1 MKALSRLLSAAALA
15 LTPAVAD
22 AVPARLTH
30 QGALFDAAGAPV
42 NGALRFV
49 FRLYDRVEGGVPLWV
64 EVSEVPVEG
73 GHYTATL
80 GESAAL
86 PADLFAADDLYLEV
100 EVDGDL
106 LAGRLALTSVPFAL
120 RAGVADDVRGD
131 IAPRSVL
138 VAGRTVIDPQGRWT
152 GDPGGLQGPVGPQ
165 GLVGPQGPRGEPG
178 FSPSADA
185 IRDGLAADA
194 SFLDSLATLLSTAF
208 GDALRGDEG
217 PSGPQGE
224 RGEVGPAGPAGRDG
238 TDAQLPTG
246 AVVPFALVACPAG
259 WSPAD
264 GAAGRPDLRGRLPLG
279 VGPRPQGG
287 NPIGLGEGG
296 GSHRYRIGARSN
308 EFNCCAGDQGMSGVV
323 FEWLGENV
331 PATAVPS
338 GDGNQVQYSDAVDHL
353 PPYRGLLYCVKD

>member
-1 MKALSRLLSAAALA
+1 MRLPRRLLAALLALSPAAA
-15 LTPAVAD
+15 V

-30 QGALFDAAGAPV
+30 QGALFDAQGEPV
-42 NGALRFV
+42 NAALRFV
-49 FRLYDRVEGGVPLWV
+49 FRLYDRAEGGIPLWV
-64 EVSEVPVEG
+64 EVSEVAVEG
-73 GHYTATL
+73 GAYTATL

-86 PADLFAADDLYLEV
+86 PAELFAGDDLFLEV

-131 IAPRSVL
+131 IAPRSVV
-138 VAGRTVIDPQGRWT
+138 VAGRTVIDAQGRWT

-178 FSPSADA
+178 FSPSAEV
-185 IRDGLAADA
+185 IRDGLAADPA
-194 SFLDSLATLLSTAF
+194 FLDSLGALLATAF
-208 GDALRGDEG
+208 ADALRGDPG
-217 PSGPQGE
+217 P
-224 RGEVGPAGPAGRDG
+224 RGPAGEPGLQGPPGAPGRDG
-238 TDAQLPTG
+238 TDAQFPSG
-246 AVVPFALVACPAG
+246 AVVPFALAACPTG

-264 GAAGRPDLRGRLPLG
+264 GVSGRPDLRGRLPLG

-296 GSHRYRIGARSN
+296 GSHKYRIGARSN
-308 EFNCCAGDQGMSGVV
+308 EFSCCTGDQGMSGVV
-323 FEWLGENV
+323 FEWVGENV
-331 PATAVPS
+331 PATALPS
-338 GDGNQVQYSDAVDHL
+338 GDADQVRYSDAIDHL

>member
-1 MKALSRLLSAAALA
+1 MKTFSRLLSSALLALAPAAAH
-15 LTPAVAD
+15 

-30 QGALFDAAGAPV
+30 QGVLFDAEGAPV
-42 NGALRFV
+42 SGGLRFV
-49 FRLYDRVEGGVPLWV
+49 FRLYDRAEGGVPLWV

-73 GHYTATL
+73 GQYTATL

-131 IAPRSVL
+131 IAPRSVV
-138 VAGRTVIDPQGRWT
+138 VAGRTVIDAQGRWT

-185 IRDGLAADA
+185 LRDGLAADA
-194 SFLDSLATLLSTAF
+194 SFLDSLATLLSMAF
-208 GDALRGDEG
+208 ADALRGET
-217 PSGPQGE
+217 GPQG
-224 RGEVGPAGPAGRDG
+224 PAGLDGRNGRDGRDG

-246 AVVPFALVACPAG
+246 AVVPFALAACPSG

-264 GAAGRPDLRGRLPLG
+264 GVAGRPDLRGRLPLG

-323 FEWLGENV
+323 FEWVGENV
-331 PATAVPS
+331 PATAIPL
-338 GDGNQVQYSDAVDHL
+338 GDGNQVQYSDPVDHL